1 MKMTE
6 PIIIAEAGINHNG
19 DFAKAI
25 ELIKAA
31 HESKADFVKFHATCS
46 DRITNKNKFNA
57 LWRDE
62 HGEDEPFSSFVKRV
76 EFSVGQFKTLLD
88 FSIELGIE
96 FMVTPYDLHVL
107 DQMLDLGIKNIKLA
121 SCDLIKDEYVKLAT
135 KKAKLLVLA
144 TGMASESEIQ
154 HAINL
159 VEPQKTYVLHC
170 ISEYPAPVDRSNLK
184 YIEHLTKTYQ
194 IKAGFSDHTDDI
206 IIPLI
211 AVAKGAVMVE
221 KHLMLENDNNCPDH
235 KVSVTKEKLSDLVF
249 HAKNM
254 KNIMGSGKK
263 IMSDLEIANRKKF
276 RYRWK

>member
-1 MKMTE
+1 MKITE

-19 DFAKAI
+19 DFGKAI

-31 HESKADFVKFHATCS
+31 HESKADFIKFHATCS
-46 DRITNKNKFNA
+46 DRISDKNKFDA
-57 LWRDE
+57 LWCDQ
-62 HGEDEPFSSFVKRV
+62 HGKDEPFSAFIKRV
-76 EFSVGQFKTLLD
+76 ELSVGQFKKMLD
-88 FSIELGIE
+88 FSMELGIE
-96 FMVTPYDLHVL
+96 LMVTPYDLPTL
-107 DQMLDLGIKNIKLA
+107 EQMLDLGIENIKLA
-121 SCDLIKDEYVKLAT
+121 SCDLIKDEYIKLAT

-154 HAINL
+154 HAISL
-159 VEPQKTYVLHC
+159 IEPQKTYVLHC
-170 ISEYPAPVDRSNLK
+170 ISEYPAPVPHSNLK
-184 YIEHLTKTYQ
+184 YIEHLAKTYQ

-206 IIPLI
+206 IIPLL

-221 KHLMLENDNNCPDH
+221 KHLMLENDNNCPDY

-254 KNIMGSGKK
+254 RYIMGSGEKE
-263 IMSDLEIANRKKF
+263 MSDLEMTNRDKF